1 MPATGKS
8 QFWFSPVIPQA
19 ANPIK
24 ASAGLL
30 TCSGF
35 TPSQPYGQW
44 QRLWNVLR
52 PSSGQEL
59 TATGIVADFH
69 CIPFSFRITARRV
82 WFGNLCDGKYTNK
95 IQYGIFWRKKIGA
108 YILRHDRKCPV
119 SATPE
124 ETKAPLAWQSN
135 QRGFISV
142 PGAAFEYIKSY

>member
-95 IQYGIFWRKKIGA
+95 IQYGIFWRKKNRCI
-108 YILRHDRKCPV
+108 YFK
-119 SATPE
+119 
-124 ETKAPLAWQSN
+124 AWQK
-135 QRGFISV
+135 V
-142 PGAAFEYIKSY
+142 PRICHPRRNKSPTGLTIKPAGLYKRTRSRIWIY